1 MKQADR
7 AKPRRAWPWR
17 GLGVATVAAVLAH
30 VWLAMLAAPNS
41 LKSQSGDARA
51 ASLNTRWVTPE
62 AQIQPPSER
71 QPQPPIAAAQT
82 RSTAAAAPA
91 RTAAAPEQPSSVG
104 AVIEHARNASNQPLA
119 HINTAQNATKKVAI
133 DAPHPSLDQAVKP
146 FATAPAS
153 MAAHSM
159 HYPPAVSLQYEGVT
173 MNRGSARNATGE
185 LRWATDGLS
194 YELSLQAAALLILSR
209 TEKSVGSLSAQG
221 LAPVRFSSSRTGR
234 SEQATHFRYE
244 VNRIQFSANKP
255 DEALIAGAQDRLSVL
270 IQLAGMLAGEPER
283 YKAGDRIGLQV
294 AGLDNAQVWEF
305 KIEGLSGLRLPAGE
319 LQAIKLRRSHRHEY
333 DQSLEVWLAPSL
345 GYLPVRILQ
354 SARATP
360 EQDFTDLVLS
370 KMP

>member
-1 MKQADR
+1 
-7 AKPRRAWPWR
+7 
-17 GLGVATVAAVLAH
+17 
-30 VWLAMLAAPNS
+30 
-41 LKSQSGDARA
+41 
-51 ASLNTRWVTPE
+51 
-62 AQIQPPSER
+62 
-71 QPQPPIAAAQT
+71 
-82 RSTAAAAPA
+82 
-91 RTAAAPEQPSSVG
+91 
-104 AVIEHARNASNQPLA
+104 
-119 HINTAQNATKKVAI
+119 
-133 DAPHPSLDQAVKP
+133 
-146 FATAPAS
+146 

-159 HYPPAVSLQYEGVT
+159 LYPPGVT
-173 MNRGSARNATGE
+173 LQFEGGIVSRGNARSATGE
-185 LRWATDGLS
+185 LRWATDGLK
-194 YELSLQAAALLILSR
+194 YELSLQAAAGLLLSR

-283 YKAGDRIGLQV
+283 YKTGDRIGLQV

-305 KIEGLSGLRLPAGE
+305 SMEGPSGIKLPAGE
-319 LQAIKLRRSHRHEY
+319 LQTVKLRRSHRHEY

-370 KMP
+370 KLP